1 MRLKQGLRAWGVA
14 TLCLAT
20 LISTEAAARIKP
32 FKMALGDGAGSPQH
46 VMGQR
51 FVELLEQKTG
61 GRHGTLMFL
70 NGQLGDEQSTIND
83 ASMGLVD
90 FTMVAINNVTPFSP
104 SVGVLTLP
112 YMMQSLDDAIT
123 LTQGEVGRQL
133 IANTVRDANIRII
146 GWTYTG
152 FRVLTNARRPVHR
165 LSDLTGLKVRVP
177 ANDIM
182 IDTYRAWGIN
192 PTPMAWSETF
202 TGLQLGVVDGQD
214 NPYMTIHAMK
224 FSEVQDYITNIR
236 YLFSIEPLI
245 VSEEIYQAQSDE
257 LQQAIRAAGQEA
269 TAFSARYL
277 VEQEDKIRAEL
288 VSQGMAIIE
297 PANEQEWM
305 DRAIDQVWPKYYE
318 RLGGKEQLNRIL
330 AVLGREAI

>member
-1 MRLKQGLRAWGVA
+1 MSFKQGIRAWGVA
-14 TLCLAT
+14 VLCLAT
-20 LISTEAAARIKP
+20 LISTEAAARTKP
-32 FKMALGDGAGSPQH
+32 FKMALGDGGGSPQQ
-46 VMGQR
+46 VMGQK
-51 FVELLEQKTG
+51 FVELLEQKTD

-83 ASMGLVD
+83 ASMGLLD
-90 FTMVAINNVTPFSP
+90 FTLVAINNVTPFSP

-112 YMMQSLDDAIT
+112 YMMQSLEDAIA
-123 LTQGEVGRQL
+123 LTQGEVGQQL
-133 IANTVRDANIRII
+133 VANTVRDANIRII

-152 FRVLTNARRPVHR
+152 FRALTNAKRPIHE
-165 LSDLTGLKVRVP
+165 LSDLKGLKMRVP

-214 NPYMTIHAMK
+214 NPYMTIYAMK

-245 VSEEIYQAQSDE
+245 VSEEVFQAQSDE
-257 LQQAIRAAGQEA
+257 VQQAILAAGQEA
-269 TAFSARYL
+269 TEFSARYL

-288 VSQGMAIIE
+288 VSQGMEIIE
-297 PANEQEWM
+297 PANEREWM
-305 DRAIDQVWPKYYE
+305 DRAISQVWPKYYD

-330 AVLGREAI
+330 KTLGRDEI